1 MNPSNHVV
9 ASNNSLVVYTREGK
23 VATITL
29 NKPGRLNAFDADLVV
44 SLKHALRRFDE
55 DQEAE
60 AAVIVGEGRAFSSG
74 AVLVRSVRWK
84 PVIASVHGHVLGL
97 ALGIAFESDLIVA
110 EEGTKFQ
117 ITETPRGL
125 GGARYWVLLHFC
137 GAPAFATE
145 VALTGRFF
153 TAEEA
158 MDAGVVCRVAPR
170 GTYLQAA
177 QDLARQ
183 IAENPPLSVRATV
196 RARRWFMDQFE
207 REIAAQTE
215 PLRLYLT
222 EDFREAVQAFVEK
235 RPHAQFSG
243 RNCTEN
249 N

>member
-55 DQEAE
+55 DQEADGGPQE
-60 AAVIVGEGRAFSSG
+60 PDAHSG
-74 AVLVRSVRWK
+74 DLLVRSVRWK

-125 GGARYWVLLHFC
+125 GGARYWGLLHFC